1 MRIHNFSAGPCTL
14 PLEVL
19 TEAHDEFVD
28 HHGAGASLI
37 EMSHRSP
44 QYDEVHVDALATARR
59 LAGAPDEF
67 DVLFLQGGATL
78 QFAMVPMNLLGPGDH
93 AHYAI
98 TGSWSKKAHA
108 DARHH
113 GSVGMAWDGGE
124 GGHTRTPAVG
134 ELHVGDDDRYLHLC
148 SNETIEGLR
157 WPTWPDVGVPL
168 AVDMSSEY
176 LARPIPWDLVDVVY
190 GGVQKNLGPAGL
202 TIVFVRRSVL
212 DRVSG
217 LAAYLS
223 YATHAEKHSLYNTP
237 PVFAVWITGK
247 VLRWLEGRGGVPALE
262 SDAAHKAGLLYDVV
276 DRSDGYYRA
285 PVEPAHRSHMNVVFR
300 LPSPDEE
307 ARFVVEAAERGLANL
322 KGHRSVGGIRASI
335 YAAMPVAGVEE
346 LAGFMAEFAAA
357 HR

>member
-19 TEAHDEFVD
+19 AEARDEFVD
-28 HHGAGASLI
+28 YHGAGAALI

-44 QYDEVHVDALATARR
+44 EYDEVHVDALAAARR
-59 LAGAPDEF
+59 LAGAPDDF

-93 AHYAI
+93 ARYAL
-98 TGSWSKKAHA
+98 TGSWSQKAYA

-113 GSVGMAWDGGE
+113 GGVDVAWDGADVD
-124 GGHTRTPAVG
+124 HARTPGPEELRVG
-134 ELHVGDDDRYLHLC
+134 SGDRYLHLC
-148 SNETIEGLR
+148 SNETIGGLR
-157 WPTWPDVGVPL
+157 WPVWPDVGVPL

-212 DRVSG
+212 DRVPH
-217 LAAYLS
+217 LATYLS
-223 YATHAEKHSLYNTP
+223 WATHARTHSLHNTP

-247 VLRWLEGRGGVPALE
+247 VLRWLEGRGGVAALE
-262 SDAAHKAGLLYDVV
+262 ADAAHKAGLLYDVI
-276 DRSDGYYRA
+276 DGSAGYYRC

-307 ARFVVEAAERGLANL
+307 ARFVVEATERGLANL
-322 KGHRSVGGIRASI
+322 KGHRSVGGIRASV

-346 LAGFMAEFAAA
+346 LAGFMTEFAAA